1 MSTAGYGGKTLNK
14 KLTVNTNDPNNAQI
28 PVTIKGQVIKIY
40 TLDPK
45 SVKLKGVVGET
56 IRETIRMVV
65 NEGHAF
71 KIQEI
76 TAKRGENIRFQYEEI
91 DGGNDIVY
99 ELTVENTATK
109 PGVYFDTLYLKTNS
123 QKKPEIDISVVGSI
137 REAADPAVKK
147 ENS

>member
-1 MSTAGYGGKTLNK
+1 M
-14 KLTVNTNDPNNAQI
+14 
-28 PVTIKGQVIKIY
+28 Y

-65 NEGHAF
+65 NEGYAF
-71 KIQEI
+71 KIQDI

-91 DGGNDIVY
+91 DEGEDVVY
-99 ELTVENTATK
+99 ELTVENIATK
-109 PGVYFDTLYLKTNS
+109 PGVYFDTLYLKTDS

-137 REAADPAVKK
+137 REAADPAAKK